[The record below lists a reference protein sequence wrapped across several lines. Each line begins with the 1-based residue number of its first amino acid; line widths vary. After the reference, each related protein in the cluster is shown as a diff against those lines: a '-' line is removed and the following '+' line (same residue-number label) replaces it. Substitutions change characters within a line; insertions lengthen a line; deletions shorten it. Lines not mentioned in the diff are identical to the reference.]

1 MRANPGEAPFEVP
14 VPGGVIAGL
23 RAGVGDP
30 TLLLHGGPG
39 LSDHLGELAD
49 ELRQAGLATVR
60 FQQRGI
66 PPSTVEGPFHIDRH
80 VADALAVLDVSG
92 IQRAWV
98 VGHSWGGYLAL
109 QLASRYPERIMGI
122 LAIGTLGGVGDGG
135 GSALGP
141 NLLARVADAAR
152 AEFAEIEQR
161 EEAGTASDADLVR
174 GLELVWPAY
183 FGDPVAA
190 PPMPVD
196 IALSAACGEEALAS
210 VQPDAERLERA
221 LARCQVPTIF
231 LHGELDP
238 LELDAS
244 ARATAAVMPRA
255 EVIGLPGV
263 GHFPWLERPG
273 TAADALVNLVTLAI

>member
-1 MRANPGEAPFEVP
+1 MRANPGEAPFEIP

-39 LSDHLGELAD
+39 LSEYLGELAE
-49 ELRQAGLATVR
+49 ELRQAALATVR

-66 PPSTVEGPFHIDRH
+66 PPSTVEGPFDVDRH
-80 VADALAVLDVSG
+80 VADAIAVLDVSG

-122 LAIGTLGGVGDGG
+122 LAISTLGGVGDGG
-135 GSALGP
+135 GSSLGP
-141 NLLARVADAAR
+141 NLLARVDDAAR

-183 FGDPVAA
+183 FGDPAAA
-190 PPMPVD
+190 PPMPSD

-221 LARCQVPTIF
+221 LATCQVPTIF
-231 LHGELDP
+231 LHGDLDP

-255 EVIGLPGV
+255 EVIELQGV

>member
-1 MRANPGEAPFEVP
+1 MRANPGEAPFEIP

-30 TLLLHGGPG
+30 ALLLHGGPG

-66 PPSTVEGPFHIDRH
+66 PPSTIEGPFHVDRH
-80 VADALAVLDVSG
+80 VADAIAVLDVFG

-122 LAIGTLGGVGDGG
+122 LAISTLGGVGDGG
-135 GSALGP
+135 GSSLGP
-141 NLLARVADAAR
+141 NLLARVDDAAR

-161 EEAGTASDADLVR
+161 EEAGTASAADLVR

-190 PPMPVD
+190 PPMPAD

-255 EVIGLPGV
+255 EVIELQGV

-273 TAADALVNLVTLAI
+273 TAADALVSLVTLAI